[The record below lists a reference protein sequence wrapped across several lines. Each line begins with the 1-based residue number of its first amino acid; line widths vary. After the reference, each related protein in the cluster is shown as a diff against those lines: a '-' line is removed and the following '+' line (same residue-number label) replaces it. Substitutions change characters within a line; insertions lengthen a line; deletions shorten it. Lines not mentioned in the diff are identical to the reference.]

1 MIKKLRRT
9 WAEIDLDALK
19 QNYKN
24 IRGLVAPTTKI
35 MAVVK
40 ADAYGHGDVR
50 VAHALDR
57 QGADWFAVSSI
68 SEAARLRDAGIEK
81 PILIL
86 GYTPISRAYQ
96 LHQLQITQTVYSYEY
111 GKKLSDALCDVGE
124 IDIHIK
130 IDSGM
135 SRLGYFGEN
144 AVQEIADTVKLP
156 NLKADGIFTH
166 FTCAD
171 EFDDES
177 VAFTQEQYRIF
188 TDIISKLEQKG
199 IVFALHHCC
208 NSAATLCRPEYHM
221 DMVRP
226 GLIMYGI
233 DPTGKSP
240 VQLTPVMRFKSVVGM
255 VKEKQAGNVV
265 SYGNTYRLDK
275 PTRIA
280 TVPIGYA
287 DGYHRALSNKG
298 YLCRDGQKLPIIGR
312 ICMDQLMVDAGDT
325 DLKIG
330 DELIVFGTEKDGVTA
345 ADLAKLCDTIP
356 YELICVL
363 GKRVQRVYVQDG
375 KVRHIVDYM
384 VEENH

>member
-1 MIKKLRRT
+1 MIKQLKRT

-24 IRGLVAPTTKI
+24 IRSLIAPATKI

-50 VAHALDR
+50 IAHVLER

-68 SEAARLRDAGIEK
+68 SEAIRLRDSGVEK

-96 LHQLQITQTVYSYEY
+96 LHELQVTQTVYSPDYAQS
-111 GKKLSDALCDVGE
+111 LSDALQGVGE

-130 IDSGM
+130 VDSGM
-135 SRLGYFGEN
+135 SRLGFFGEDAADQIAQ
-144 AVQEIADTVKLP
+144 AVSLP
-156 NLKADGIFTH
+156 NLHADGIFTH

-171 EFDDES
+171 EFDEDS
-177 VAFTQEQYRIF
+177 IAFTKSQYEF
-188 TDIISKLEQKG
+188 FADVVQKLEQKG
-199 IVFALHHCC
+199 ITFSLRHCC
-208 NSAATLCRPEYHM
+208 NSAATLCYPEFHM

-226 GLIMYGI
+226 GIIMYGI

-240 VQLTPVMRFKSVVGM
+240 IELTPVMRFKSVVGM
-255 VKEKQAGNVV
+255 VKQKGAGSVL
-265 SYGNTYRLDK
+265 SYGNTYTLQKD
-275 PTRIA
+275 TTVA

-298 YLCRDGQKLPIIGR
+298 YLCHAGVKLPIIGR
-312 ICMDQLMVDAGDT
+312 ICMDQLMVDATGA

-330 DELIVFGTEKDGVTA
+330 DELVVFGTKEDGVTA
-345 ADLAKLCDTIP
+345 SDLAALCDTIP

-363 GKRVQRVYVQDG
+363 GKRVQRVYVQGG